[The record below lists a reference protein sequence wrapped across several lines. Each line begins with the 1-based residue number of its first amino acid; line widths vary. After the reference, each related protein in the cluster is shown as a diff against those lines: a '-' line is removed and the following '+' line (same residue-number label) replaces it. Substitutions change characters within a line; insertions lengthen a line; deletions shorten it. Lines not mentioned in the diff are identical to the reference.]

1 MGAEKALEPSGFDGS
16 VLRVMNTSSNEAD
29 GSGGDRHSWEN
40 RIQLEKQSNEPS
52 AGNTDTLFAGGGSPK
67 LSEPR
72 LLTIELLSYWIQY
85 LKDFRVQR
93 DWAFELLDPMDDSS
107 SGSSCPDIEQC
118 ISESKSYQSLSI
130 GYFPSEDNVASE
142 GITPCEDVTS
152 EDPPSLP
159 PDEGP
164 WGTNGVTGP
173 MGRRNE
179 IQEKPEEPGE
189 EDVDEPMN
197 GDVCSPFDYSQM
209 KWAEWEEDDEESMY
223 NWQEETGCQSVL
235 ELIYFLRVIAV
246 CLDKD
251 EEDDDSLFSDPH
263 REEDVDDSVPPESPQ
278 EEENVQPS
286 SSVSSHMDQMESQE
300 PGTAKSSPVSALQ
313 SEEGDLPSDKEGTS
327 CMNFR
332 RFFHWLRKRVVSSLP
347 GRKRRE
353 KAKKVSSC
361 WR

>member
-1 MGAEKALEPSGFDGS
+1 
-16 VLRVMNTSSNEAD
+16 
-29 GSGGDRHSWEN
+29 
-40 RIQLEKQSNEPS
+40 
-52 AGNTDTLFAGGGSPK
+52 
-67 LSEPR
+67 
-72 LLTIELLSYWIQY
+72 
-85 LKDFRVQR
+85 
-93 DWAFELLDPMDDSS
+93 MDDSS
-107 SGSSCPDIEQC
+107 SGSSCPDMEHC

-130 GYFPSEDNVASE
+130 GYFPAEDNVASE

-189 EDVDEPMN
+189 EDMDEPMN
-197 GDVCSPFDYSQM
+197 GDVCSLFDYSQM

-223 NWQEETGCQSVL
+223 NWQEETRCQSVL

-251 EEDDDSLFSDPH
+251 EEDDDSLFADPH

-286 SSVSSHMDQMESQE
+286 SSVSSHMDQVSPEEQEACQDLPKYQPAENGDTKQSPEMPPGLEEDEIVEMESQE
-300 PGTAKSSPVSALQ
+300 PGTAKSSLGSSEQ

-327 CMNFR
+327 CVNFR